1 MCLQTSPPQNKYG
14 NFIRPGK
21 KKEFLARKSA
31 CRIDARVSFNSLDKR
46 ITIFGEIET
55 GHRTLHLNE
64 PGMNNL

>member
-1 MCLQTSPPQNKYG
+1 MVISLGQEKNR
-14 NFIRPGK
+14 NFSLEK
-21 KKEFLARKSA
+21 AL
-31 CRIDARVSFNSLDKR
+31 DARVSFNSLDKR